1 MSSNT
6 CRKNDDS
13 VTDPN
18 DATNSE
24 KSMVVSDETESET
37 QPSFLSVAM
46 GSRGDVKIQ
55 SPLQIEYN
63 AAAHKD
69 SAPLL
74 HNGGS
79 LFQILSKDRL
89 EVPPVIRKGWTE
101 CASLVHSEYFR
112 PRTVF
117 EVQNIKESNFEQN
130 VMECMKLRS
139 LHVVFDGAIAN
150 CKTTKYTKFIIRLL
164 RKSMDED
171 TILVDIRRTDGCAIE
186 FRDEYQAIYRA
197 AIHGDT
203 TPSPAPKKFTIPF
216 DDLIPLEKGC
226 VERSLDRCIKN
237 LECNQH
243 DLYVLTLQDLVSI
256 TNPSSSGTCKTA
268 GRLIIIEDQKYFK
281 IFQNIVKDILKKVEP
296 SEYDSDD
303 TEEYLRGLALS
314 IFGNILTSVVN
325 EKPFL
330 SLIEGAQYNNKV
342 IDALVWYVKNALKC
356 PWNAC
361 LAAKC
366 LGLLRR
372 VFSQTLYVDVEQHLE
387 NAEAI
392 GKLSHNLLAKE
403 SRTALDAD
411 HF

>member
-6 CRKNDDS
+6 

-18 DATNSE
+18 EVTNKE
-24 KSMVVSDETESET
+24 KSVPVSEEAESET
-37 QPSFLSVAM
+37 QPPFLSVAM
-46 GSRGDVKIQ
+46 GSRSDVKIQ
-55 SPLQIEYN
+55 LPSQIDHN

-69 SAPLL
+69 AVPLL

-79 LFQILSKDRL
+79 LFQVLSKDRL
-89 EVPPVIRKGWTE
+89 EVQPVIRKGWTDY
-101 CASLVHSEYFR
+101 ASLVHSEYFR
-112 PRTVF
+112 ARTVF
-117 EVQNIKESNFEQN
+117 EVQNTKESNFEHN

-150 CKTTKYTKFIIRLL
+150 CKTTKYTKFTIKLL
-164 RKSMDED
+164 RKSLDED

-197 AIHGDT
+197 AIHGET
-203 TPSPAPKKFTIPF
+203 THNPAPKKFTIPF

-226 VERSLDRCIKN
+226 VERSLERCIQN
-237 LECNQH
+237 LETNQH
-243 DLYVLTLQDLVSI
+243 DLYVLTLQDLASI

-268 GRLIIIEDQKYFK
+268 GKLIIIEDQKYFI
-281 IFQNIVKDILKKVEP
+281 IFATIVKDILKKVEHN
-296 SEYDSDD
+296 EYDSDD

-325 EKPFL
+325 EKSFL
-330 SLIEGAQYNNKV
+330 SLTKQAQDNNKM
-342 IDALVWYVKNALKC
+342 IEALVWYVKSALIC

-372 VFSQTLYVDVEQHLE
+372 VISQSLYVDVEQHLE
-387 NAEAI
+387 NAERI

-403 SRTALDAD
+403 SRIALDAD

>member
-6 CRKNDDS
+6 YKKNDDS
-13 VTDPN
+13 VTDS
-18 DATNSE
+18 DDTTNKE
-24 KSMVVSDETESET
+24 KSVTVSDETESET

-55 SPLQIEYN
+55 SQYN
-63 AAAHKD
+63 AAAHK
-69 SAPLL
+69 PLL
-74 HNGGS
+74 HDGGS
-79 LFQILSKDRL
+79 LFKIPSKDRL

-101 CASLVHSEYFR
+101 CASLVNCEYFR
-112 PRTVF
+112 SRTVF

-139 LHVVFDGAIAN
+139 LHVVFDGAIAS
-150 CKTTKYTKFIIRLL
+150 CKTIKYTKFTIRLL

-186 FRDEYQAIYRA
+186 FRDEYQAMYRA
-197 AIHGDT
+197 AIHGET
-203 TPSPAPKKFTIPF
+203 TPIPGPKKFTIPF
-216 DDLIPLEKGC
+216 DDLIPLEEGC
-226 VERSLDRCIKN
+226 IERSLDRCIKN

-243 DLYVLTLQDLVSI
+243 DLYVLTLQDLASI

-268 GRLIIIEDQKYFK
+268 SKLIIREDQKYFK
-281 IFQNIVKDILKKVEP
+281 IFQNIVKDIKKKVGP

-325 EKPFL
+325 EASFL
-330 SLIEGAQYNNKV
+330 SLIERQHNNEM
-342 IDALVWYVKNALKC
+342 IEALVWYVKDARKC

-372 VFSQTLYVDVEQHLE
+372 VFSQSLYIDVEQHLE

>member
-6 CRKNDDS
+6 YKKNDDS

-18 DATNSE
+18 DTTNKG
-24 KSMVVSDETESET
+24 KSGTVSDETESET
-37 QPSFLSVAM
+37 QPAFLSVAM
-46 GSRGDVKIQ
+46 GYRGDVKIQ
-55 SPLQIEYN
+55 SQYN
-63 AAAHKD
+63 AAAHK
-69 SAPLL
+69 PLL

-79 LFQILSKDRL
+79 LFQIMSKDRQ
-89 EVPPVIRKGWTE
+89 EVPPVTRKGWTE

-117 EVQNIKESNFEQN
+117 EVQNTKESNFEQN

-150 CKTTKYTKFIIRLL
+150 CKTTKYTKFTIRLL

-197 AIHGDT
+197 AIHGET
-203 TPSPAPKKFTIPF
+203 TPSPGPKKFTIPF
-216 DDLIPLEKGC
+216 GDDLIPLEEGC
-226 VERSLDRCIKN
+226 VERSLDRCMKN

-256 TNPSSSGTCKTA
+256 TKSSSSGTCKIA
-268 GRLIIIEDQKYFK
+268 GKLIIIEDQKYFK

-325 EKPFL
+325 EASFRFL
-330 SLIEGAQYNNKV
+330 IGRAQYNNEM
-342 IDALVWYVKNALKC
+342 IEALVWYVKNASKC

-372 VFSQTLYVDVEQHLE
+372 VFSQALYVNVEQHLE